1 MSSVLYDVP
10 GPVGRRRILIGSI
23 IGGLFLLGLLALA
36 VSTLAAQGIFEADR
50 WDILAEPDVWNSL
63 GEGLLATL
71 RAAGVAAVLALL
83 LGGVLA
89 GARLSRS
96 RIARAAARVFIEFF
110 RGLPVLLLMF
120 FGLLAL
126 QLSFYTAVVL
136 GLALYN
142 GAIIAEI
149 LRAGVL
155 TLPRGQAEA
164 GSAIGLTD
172 RQNLLLIQF
181 PQAIRIMLP
190 SLLSQLVVL
199 LKDTSLGSI
208 VAYTELLRTMG
219 RLENFFGSSYVFTVF
234 FVGAAIYIAI
244 NFTLS
249 SLATYMSK
257 RQRKTSAASPVEV
270 EGTAAGA

>member
-10 GPVGRRRILIGSI
+10 GPIGRRRILIGSI
-23 IGGLFLLGLLALA
+23 IGGLFVLGLLTLA
-36 VSTLAAQGIFEADR
+36 VATLASQGIFDADR
-50 WDILAEPDVWNSL
+50 WDILSDPVVWERL
-63 GEGLLATL
+63 GIGLLATL
-71 RAAGVAAVLALL
+71 RAAAVAAVLALL
-83 LGGVLA
+83 LGGALA
-89 GARLSRS
+89 AARLSRS
-96 RIARAAARVFIEFF
+96 RLARVVARVFTEFF

-120 FGLLAL
+120 FGLLAF
-126 QLSFYTAVVL
+126 QLTFFTAVVL

-164 GSAIGLTD
+164 GLAIGLTD
-172 RQNLLLIQF
+172 RQNLTLIQF
-181 PQAIRIMLP
+181 PQAVRIMLP

-208 VAYTELLRTMG
+208 VAYTELLRTVG
-219 RLENFFGSSYVFTVF
+219 ILEDFFGSAYVFTLF
-234 FVGAAIYIAI
+234 FVGAGMYIAL

-249 SLATYMSK
+249 SLATYLSK
-257 RQRKTSAASPVEV
+257 RQRKTSAAAPVEV
-270 EGTAAGA
+270 QSTAGGA